1 MENQFTPTK
10 ANLIKAKENL
20 LFSRGGYSLLDKK
33 RTVLIREAM
42 TLVDRA
48 NEIQKKVKVEFERAY
63 DTLQIANITLGV
75 NNVADVA
82 MSIPKQEEFQIL
94 YRSVM
99 GIEIPM
105 VVYKKDE
112 NRNPNYSF
120 FRTNAALDN
129 AVRTLEE
136 LKYLVYELAEIENAV
151 FKISLEIKK
160 TVKRANALEKIQIPK
175 YEEAV
180 KYISDVLEEK
190 EREDFFRLKKV
201 KSKKQ
206 EKAKQE
212 KENQNQ

>member
-1 MENQFTPTK
+1 MQNQFTPTK
-10 ANLIKAKENL
+10 ANLIKARENL
-20 LFSRGGYSLLDKK
+20 AFSKSGYALLDKK

-42 TLVDRA
+42 TLVERA
-48 NEIQKKVKVEFERAY
+48 NEIQKKVKEEFEDAY
-63 DTLQIANITLGV
+63 STLEIANITLGV
-75 NNVADVA
+75 NNVSDVA

-99 GIEIPM
+99 GVEIPM
-105 VVYKKDE
+105 VVYERDE
-112 NRNPNYSF
+112 NKNPNYSF
-120 FRTNAALDN
+120 FRTNSALDN
-129 AVRTLEE
+129 AVKTLED

-151 FKISLEIKK
+151 YMISLEIKK

-180 KYISDVLEEK
+180 KYISEVLEEK

-206 EKAKQE
+206 DK
-212 KENQNQ
+212 